1 MKFSLA
7 DVPFSTS
14 IKIPT
19 SSRDLKTGFMQVVS
33 KMDKEKAARFLDQVR
48 KLFDDKLVI
57 EYEIGRLY
65 LFKVTGKKDKYDKLR
80 ATIKDMKDKNEA
92 SIKELESNSEWK
104 LSPKT
109 WGDIPFFGDYE
120 LSKISEF
127 PKFNPYTAK
136 ELGYSEVKFGKFVH
150 SALSIFSNNI
160 KLDKY
165 FGKIY
170 AAKFSGNDDKVAA
183 IQDDLKVYRELS
195 DAEVVDFKKD
205 WGKNFKDIPF
215 FGDDF

>member
-109 WGDIPFFGDYE
+109 WGDIPFFGD
-120 LSKISEF
+120 
-127 PKFNPYTAK
+127 
-136 ELGYSEVKFGKFVH
+136 H